1 MRKILTLMLM
11 VAMSAFLFAQEGA
24 GKAEQGK
31 TGKETSAPAGME
43 APKPSPEMERLNK
56 WLVGTWLTEEKF
68 APAPEW
74 GMPNG
79 GRGKGTN
86 VVKLGPGGLSLIND
100 YKSRNVMG
108 PFAGHG
114 VIYWDPQEKAY
125 KSLWID
131 SMSGEVETSTGK
143 WEGDDLVFVGEGE
156 WQGKKFQT
164 LGKMTNITPRSYT
177 FTLAN
182 SASGEMKEGLSINYK
197 KAGGAGP
204 QTANRY

>member
-1 MRKILTLMLM
+1 MKRVSVVLAI
-11 VAMSAFLFAQEGA
+11 VACAVFLLAQEKTEKAPKTGHHQGAKEAEGA
-24 GKAEQGK
+24 G
-31 TGKETSAPAGME
+31 M
-43 APKPSPEMERLNK
+43 PKPSPEMERLNK
-56 WLVGTWLTEEKF
+56 WLVGTWQTEEKF

-79 GRGKGTN
+79 GAGKGTN

-108 PFAGHG
+108 QFAGHG
-114 VIYWDPQEKAY
+114 IIYWDPQEKAY

-131 SMSGEVETSTGK
+131 SMSGRVETTTGK
-143 WEGDDLVFVGEGE
+143 WEGNDLVFLGEAE

-164 LGKMTNITPRSYT
+164 LGKMINITPRSYT

-197 KAGGAGP
+197 KVGGGQ
-204 QTANRY
+204 QTASRY